1 MRKLGLRACGA
12 EADIP
17 RSVAVKNR
25 YLAELSLLQLYIE
38 NSSSCLYVDHNDTC
52 FSKVFAAYA
61 MMTPWHPVY
70 PVECSYSCT

>member
-25 YLAELSLLQLYIE
+25 YLAELSLLELYIE
-38 NSSSCLYVDHNDTC
+38 NSSSCLYAGAV
-52 FSKVFAAYA
+52 
-61 MMTPWHPVY
+61 
-70 PVECSYSCT
+70 